1 MISFLG
7 CKNQKEEILIGIA
20 TELELRDAPF
30 STWYVPNY
38 ENHIVNSKETNII
51 KPLLKDIEIKIF
63 MGTWCEDSRQ
73 EVPKFY
79 KIMDAMGY
87 SKEKI
92 ELITMNRQKTTPEN
106 YENGLDII
114 NTPTFIFY
122 KNGKELNRIVEYP
135 IESLEKDMIKII
147 TGKEYKHA
155 YSD

>member
-7 CKNQKEEILIGIA
+7 CKNQKEEILVGIV
-20 TELELRDAPF
+20 TELKLRNAPF

-63 MGTWCEDSRQ
+63 MGTWCKDSRQ

-87 SKEKI
+87 SKRNI

-106 YENGLDII
+106 YENGLDIM
-114 NTPTFIFY
+114 NTPLPLFFT
-122 KNGKELNRIVEYP
+122 K
-135 IESLEKDMIKII
+135 MIKNSIVL
-147 TGKEYKHA
+147 
-155 YSD
+155 